1 MIKQIG
7 ITLIEL
13 MIVVAI
19 VGILAAIAYPSYAQ
33 YVMRSKRVTAEGDL
47 YALRNAMQ
55 RGFPENNNSYVGA
68 TAAALNAFGAPVAA
82 LFPSQ
87 SPIDGGNPAYNL
99 RIRVE
104 SASAY
109 TLQAVPVGAQ
119 VDDSCGTLSL
129 TSTNVRGVSSSTV
142 ANCWK

>member
-1 MIKQIG
+1 MRKQIG

-19 VGILAAIAYPSYAQ
+19 IGILSAIAYPSYQQ

-55 RGFPENNNSYVGA
+55 RGLPENNNSYVGA

-87 SPIDGGNPAYNL
+87 SPIDGGTAAYNL

-104 SASAY
+104 SASAF
-109 TLQAVPVGAQ
+109 TLQAVPIGSQAG
-119 VDDSCGTLSL
+119 DSCGTLSL
-129 TSTNVRGVSSSTV
+129 SSINTRGVSSGTV
-142 ANCWK
+142 ADCWK

>member
-1 MIKQIG
+1 MMKKQKG

-13 MIVVAI
+13 MIVIVVVAI
-19 VGILAAIAYPSYAQ
+19 LVSIGYPSYGQ

-55 RGFPENNNSYVGA
+55 RGFPENGNTYVGA
-68 TAAALNAFGAPVAA
+68 TAAALNAYGPPVAA

-99 RIRVE
+99 GIRVE

-109 TLQAVPVGAQ
+109 TLRAVPIGGQ
-119 VDDSCGTLSL
+119 S
-129 TSTNVRGVSSSTV
+129 
-142 ANCWK
+142 K

>member
-1 MIKQIG
+1 MRKQIG

-19 VGILAAIAYPSYAQ
+19 VAMLAAIAYPSYAQ

-55 RGFPENNNSYVGA
+55 RELPENNNTYVGA
-68 TAAALNAFGAPVAA
+68 TAAALNAFGAPVAT

-87 SPIDGGNPAYNL
+87 SPINGGTPAYNL

-104 SASAY
+104 SASTY
-109 TLQAVPVGAQ
+109 TLQAVPIGSQ
-119 VDDSCGTLSL
+119 TSDSCGTLTL
-129 TSTNVRGVSSSTV
+129 TFANVRGADDAV